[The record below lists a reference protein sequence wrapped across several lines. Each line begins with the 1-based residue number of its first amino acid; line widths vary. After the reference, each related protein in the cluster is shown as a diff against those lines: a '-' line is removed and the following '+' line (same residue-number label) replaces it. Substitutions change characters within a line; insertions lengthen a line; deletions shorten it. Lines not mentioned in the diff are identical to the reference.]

1 MTDISVA
8 GMTELPPGTDHAVL
22 VASVMAAVRGFSG
35 YRGVPHL
42 KVNWVGRFVNGG
54 PHANK
59 VIRRP
64 PSYVA
69 LWQQRL
75 AEASEDEDEDE
86 DEAGADV
93 AGESEELCW
102 DGADEPPAIEDAQ
115 SEELGMEEEGME
127 EQGMAEEEHVD
138 AVADYEAGSSLAVQD
153 VAEEE
158 QVDAEA
164 DAEAG
169 WDLAEQGMAE
179 EEQVLTLA
187 HETGPPTTRTRKRD
201 SSLCV
206 GLPDTHKAAHKNRC
220 AVEMRKQVFAVGNAV
235 QARWGGAKGK
245 AWYAGTV
252 TGVSELSAE
261 QGGPAWTY
269 DIAYND
275 GDRSQ
280 GLKAQYVRA

>member
-1 MTDISVA
+1 
-8 GMTELPPGTDHAVL
+8 
-22 VASVMAAVRGFSG
+22 
-35 YRGVPHL
+35 
-42 KVNWVGRFVNGG
+42 
-54 PHANK
+54 
-59 VIRRP
+59 
-64 PSYVA
+64 
-69 LWQQRL
+69 
-75 AEASEDEDEDE
+75 
-86 DEAGADV
+86 
-93 AGESEELCW
+93 
-102 DGADEPPAIEDAQ
+102 
-115 SEELGMEEEGME
+115 ME

-138 AVADYEAGSSLAVQD
+138 AVADYEAGSSLVVQD

-169 WDLAEQGMAE
+169 SDLAEQGMAE

-261 QGGPAWTY
+261 QGGRAGVDLRY
-269 DIAYND
+269 SIQRR
-275 GDRSQ
+275 RS
-280 GLKAQYVRA
+280 

>member
-1 MTDISVA
+1 MAEDSAGVMDVVA
-8 GMTELPPGTDHAVL
+8 RPPTERTLGSWTT
-22 VASVMAAVRGFSG
+22 SG
-35 YRGVPHL
+35 L
-42 KVNWVGRFVNGG
+42 KF
-54 PHANK
+54 
-59 VIRRP
+59 RRP
-64 PSYVA
+64 RSLGELLRQRAAKVA
-69 LWQQRL
+69 IRL
-75 AEASEDEDEDE
+75 AKVVSQTEEDEEGEENQPGGGQWGDGAVAD
-86 DEAGADV
+86 DEAGSNLAVQDV
-93 AGESEELCW
+93 V
-102 DGADEPPAIEDAQ
+102 
-115 SEELGMEEEGME
+115 EEE
-127 EQGMAEEEHVD
+127 QVD
-138 AVADYEAGSSLAVQD
+138 AVADDEAGSSLAVQD

-169 WDLAEQGMAE
+169 SNLAEQGMAE

-187 HETGPPTTRTRKRD
+187 HETGPPTLMQTRTRKRD

-261 QGGPAWTY
+261 QGGRAGVDLRY
-269 DIAYND
+269 SIQRR
-275 GDRSQ
+275 RS
-280 GLKAQYVRA
+280 